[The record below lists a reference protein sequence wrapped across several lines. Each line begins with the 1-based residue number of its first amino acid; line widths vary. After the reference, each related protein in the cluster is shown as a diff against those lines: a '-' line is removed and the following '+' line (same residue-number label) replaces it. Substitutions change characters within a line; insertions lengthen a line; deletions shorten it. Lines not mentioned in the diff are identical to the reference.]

1 MSARQLVVNST
12 LKHTQSHYGYYKTSQ
27 TMFLPLVFIIIP
39 RENFFNIRAALLNF
53 LTAQQVF
60 FYIGLECYYFKSV
73 WTFWKFTTFAAFSV
87 CFFPPVYSPTKH
99 LLNREQALLTA
110 RRDPILTRERV
121 YEPVRYPNVY
131 DSYAE
136 ATKTPSFVGGAK
148 VEQINL
154 CGLLFYTFQK
164 FIFFFLKKNLY
175 VDFFH

>member
-87 CFFPPVYSPTKH
+87 FFHLCIPPPNISLTGSKLCWRQGETQFWPGRGCMNLCATPMCMTAMQRQLKPHH
-99 LLNREQALLTA
+99 LLG
-110 RRDPILTRERV
+110 
-121 YEPVRYPNVY
+121 EPR
-131 DSYAE
+131 
-136 ATKTPSFVGGAK
+136 
-148 VEQINL
+148 
-154 CGLLFYTFQK
+154 
-164 FIFFFLKKNLY
+164 
-175 VDFFH
+175 